1 VGKKWGVLLAVSL
14 ATLMLLIDF
23 MAVSVA
29 LPAIRQSLGASLPQL
44 QWVIEAFVVA
54 LAAFVLTAGY
64 IADLRGRRP
73 VFLTGVAVFS
83 LGSLLAYY
91 APSVLALIGARIVQG
106 FGGAMVFAT
115 GSVLLTDAFR
125 GGRARVALATWGTV
139 TGLSVVFSPLIG
151 GAVSTYLGWRW
162 LFLIEVPIGALALVA
177 GTIAI
182 KEPRPVAGSSSATSA
197 GASAVRGKHLV
208 ATQQRSDWRGL
219 GLFTGAIA
227 ILVIG
232 LVRTTQTA
240 WSQSGVLECFTCT
253 ALLLVAFVAVEI
265 VEPYPMLQIAL
276 FRDRSFTGSS
286 LAAFGLSWA
295 LMGPFMFL
303 VLYLYQDLGY
313 SVLAIGVRLL
323 LLTALTLPF
332 LPLTGWLDRHVP
344 LRLLICSG
352 LALVA
357 TGFWLMSRL
366 SATSTWTALAPGLVV
381 AGVGL
386 ELVNPRLAS
395 AAAAVVR
402 PQLAAV
408 ASRTST
414 TFRQVGT
421 ATGVAVLGSVF
432 ATRLSDG
439 IATGL
444 SGIPGLA
451 AQVPRITS
459 LVTGG
464 RSARAVTSA
473 PPVDQPTVML
483 VVQKSFADA
492 MHEVL
497 LVAALV
503 ALASAV
509 LALLIKSPRR
519 AAAPVALP
527 KRALTASVAAPS
539 TTTTAALPST
549 QLRAPSPPKTSPAAT
564 TPAAAS
570 RSAEQPVLVTST
582 NNAEPPAAHP
592 NGSTITADRVI
603 TDPAVIAGAARSAG
617 RNDNDSVS
625 APWQTLAELLTA
637 RTERREARAT
647 PSRATQEVAEASSAE
662 PAEVVEGEPF
672 EAVTEQPAEVV
683 AEQPAE
689 VVAEQPAEVVAEQPA
704 EVVAE
709 EPTEVVAEE
718 PTEEVLEEPAEV
730 VLDLTPPSNFVR
742 GQITGATGEPVP
754 GATVTLVD
762 SVGQEAGC
770 VVAGKDG
777 CFALVDLRE
786 GNYTLVAAAPTY
798 RPSVN
803 PVALQDGRADAAVTL
818 VGIGS
823 LVARVTRAK
832 DGSALVAEIELRGPK
847 DNPAMIASTDND
859 GNFTVTDLVEGNY
872 TMLVRSA
879 GYQDRKVPVTIR
891 RAATEQT
898 EVAMVGL
905 GHLYGAVS
913 GPGGGWLP
921 GALVNLTDSSGR
933 LISSAETDGAGSY
946 HFAQLLEGSYNIV
959 VVLPDGTAAT
969 EVNIEPG
976 TAVLADVTLGEP

>member
-1 VGKKWGVLLAVSL
+1 
-14 ATLMLLIDF
+14 
-23 MAVSVA
+23 
-29 LPAIRQSLGASLPQL
+29 
-44 QWVIEAFVVA
+44 VVA
-54 LAAFVLTAGY
+54 
-64 IADLRGRRP
+64 
-73 VFLTGVAVFS
+73 
-83 LGSLLAYY
+83 
-91 APSVLALIGARIVQG
+91 
-106 FGGAMVFAT
+106 
-115 GSVLLTDAFR
+115 
-125 GGRARVALATWGTV
+125 
-139 TGLSVVFSPLIG
+139 
-151 GAVSTYLGWRW
+151 
-162 LFLIEVPIGALALVA
+162 
-177 GTIAI
+177 
-182 KEPRPVAGSSSATSA
+182 
-197 GASAVRGKHLV
+197 
-208 ATQQRSDWRGL
+208 
-219 GLFTGAIA
+219 
-227 ILVIG
+227 
-232 LVRTTQTA
+232 
-240 WSQSGVLECFTCT
+240 
-253 ALLLVAFVAVEI
+253 
-265 VEPYPMLQIAL
+265 
-276 FRDRSFTGSS
+276 
-286 LAAFGLSWA
+286 
-295 LMGPFMFL
+295 
-303 VLYLYQDLGY
+303 
-313 SVLAIGVRLL
+313 
-323 LLTALTLPF
+323 
-332 LPLTGWLDRHVP
+332 
-344 LRLLICSG
+344 
-352 LALVA
+352 
-357 TGFWLMSRL
+357 
-366 SATSTWTALAPGLVV
+366 
-381 AGVGL
+381 
-386 ELVNPRLAS
+386 
-395 AAAAVVR
+395 
-402 PQLAAV
+402 
-408 ASRTST
+408 
-414 TFRQVGT
+414 
-421 ATGVAVLGSVF
+421 
-432 ATRLSDG
+432 
-439 IATGL
+439 
-444 SGIPGLA
+444 
-451 AQVPRITS
+451 
-459 LVTGG
+459 
-464 RSARAVTSA
+464 
-473 PPVDQPTVML
+473 
-483 VVQKSFADA
+483 
-492 MHEVL
+492 
-497 LVAALV
+497 
-503 ALASAV
+503 
-509 LALLIKSPRR
+509 
-519 AAAPVALP
+519 
-527 KRALTASVAAPS
+527 
-539 TTTTAALPST
+539 
-549 QLRAPSPPKTSPAAT
+549 
-564 TPAAAS
+564 
-570 RSAEQPVLVTST
+570 EQ
-582 NNAEPPAAHP
+582 
-592 NGSTITADRVI
+592 
-603 TDPAVIAGAARSAG
+603 
-617 RNDNDSVS
+617 
-625 APWQTLAELLTA
+625 
-637 RTERREARAT
+637 
-647 PSRATQEVAEASSAE
+647 
-662 PAEVVEGEPF
+662 PAEVVAEQPAEVV
-672 EAVTEQPAEVV
+672 AEQPAEVV